1 MFIPYQAVVSTLA
14 AGPLNPPILGDFEK
28 ARVRKSPSIG
38 GLGGELAGDSGSSSA
53 TPDLSHRM
61 QTLQIR
67 VIDRQGNP
75 VQNARIQTRHKF
87 SFGTA
92 LSTEAFQAD
101 KTSPQDQAQYQK
113 IAKQLFN
120 SAVPEN
126 ALKWPSME
134 YEPGKI
140 NYSDIDRLLQWSQ
153 RAHLPMRGHNL
164 FWEAEEFNS
173 DWVKALKPAALRKAM
188 LDRTQTICQRYRGKI
203 DEIDLFNEMLH
214 GNFFR
219 SRLGPTIIKEVA
231 DTCKKANPHVKLYVN
246 DYDILNGTRLE
257 DYAKQIQDLIDSGVP
272 IDGIGIQAHI
282 EQPLSA
288 LHINTALDRLA
299 QFNLP
304 LKITEVSLKAPS
316 DQEQAQWLTD
326 LYTTAFAHKSV
337 TSIHLWG
344 YWEPRHW
351 WPQAALYRQDW
362 TEKPAATAYQT
373 LIHHQWRTHKT
384 LTTDQNGEIE
394 TTGYLGNYE
403 IDIRESD
410 ALQPTAQ
417 HHRTHPL
424 TLSEDSPI
432 KKTITLD

>member
-1 MFIPYQAVVSTLA
+1 MLIPYLAVVSTL

-28 ARVRKSPSIG
+28 VQVRKSPSIG
-38 GLGGELAGDSGSSSA
+38 GLGGELGSSSA

-75 VQNARIQTRHKF
+75 VPNARIEIRQTRHKF
-87 SFGTA
+87 GFGTA
-92 LSTEAFQAD
+92 LSTEAFQPD

-120 SAVPEN
+120 SAVSEN
-126 ALKWPSME
+126 ALKWPSMA
-134 YEPGKI
+134 PTANTV
-140 NYSDIDRLLQWSQ
+140 NYSAIDRLLQWSQ
-153 RAHLPMRGHNL
+153 SAHLPMRGHNL
-164 FWEAEEFNS
+164 FWEVEEFNS

-257 DYAKQIQDLIDSGVP
+257 DYAKQIQDLLDTGVP

-282 EQPLSA
+282 EQPLSREQ
-288 LHINTALDRLA
+288 INTALDRLA

-304 LKITEVSLKAPS
+304 LKITGEA
-316 DQEQAQWLTD
+316 EQAQWLTN
-326 LYTTAFAHKSV
+326 LYSTAFAHPSV
-337 TSIHLWG
+337 QSIHLWG
-344 YWEPRHW
+344 YWEPHHW
-351 WPQAALYRQDW
+351 WPQAALYRKDW
-362 TEKPAATAYQT
+362 TEKPAAQAYQT
-373 LIHHQWRTHKT
+373 LIYKQWWTHKT
-384 LTTDQNGEIE
+384 LTTDQNGQIQ
-394 TTGYLGNYE
+394 TTAFLGNYE
-403 IDIRESD
+403 ISIRAD
-410 ALQPTAQ
+410 DTLQPTTGQ
-417 HHRTHPL
+417 RHRTHPL
-424 TLSEDSPI
+424 TLSQDNPI

>member
-1 MFIPYQAVVSTLA
+1 MFIPYQPVVTTI

-28 ARVRKSPSIG
+28 ARVRKSPRIG
-38 GLGGELAGDSGSSSA
+38 GLGGGSGSSSA

-75 VQNARIQTRHKF
+75 VQNARIEIRQTRHKF

-120 SAVPEN
+120 AAVPEN

-134 YEPGKI
+134 YEPGKV

-153 RAHLPMRGHNL
+153 SAHLPMRGHNL
-164 FWEAEEFNS
+164 FWEVEEFNS

-188 LDRTQTICQRYRGKI
+188 LDRTQTLCKRYQGKI
-203 DEIDLFNEMLH
+203 DELDLFNEMLH
-214 GNFFR
+214 GNYFR
-219 SRLGPTIIKEVA
+219 SRLGPGIIKEVA
-231 DTCKKANPHVKLYVN
+231 DTCKKANPQVQLYVN

-257 DYAKQIQDLIDSGVP
+257 DYAKQIQDLLNSGVP

-282 EQPLSA
+282 EQPLTPA
-288 LHINTALDRLA
+288 QINSALDRLA

-316 DQEQAQWLTD
+316 EAEQAQWLTD
-326 LYTTAFAHKSV
+326 LYTTAFAHPSV
-337 TSIHLWG
+337 QSIHLWG
-344 YWEPRHW
+344 YWEPHHW
-351 WPQAALYRQDW
+351 WPQAALYRKDW
-362 TEKPAATAYQT
+362 TEKPAALAYQT
-373 LIHHQWRTHKT
+373 LIHKQWWTHKT
-384 LTTDQNGEIE
+384 LTTDQNGQIE
-394 TTGYLGNYE
+394 TTAFLGNYE
-403 IDIRESD
+403 IDIREGD
-410 ALQPTAQ
+410 TPQPTGQ
-417 HHRTHPL
+417 PHRTQAF
-424 TLSEDSPI
+424 TLSKDSPI